1 MVAAVGVVAAGA
13 SLASGAMASDAASD
27 AAAGQRESAAQSNAL
42 QRYMYD
48 NNVAMN
54 APVMNTG
61 NAARDRLS
69 YLLGL
74 SPTGFTGTGA
84 GGSRQPLTRDSLRQQ
99 LQQQYT
105 SYGLPASA
113 GKFDVNT
120 LPLMERINYARI
132 TDPAERAAFE
142 AQHLG
147 SPTSVRDL
155 SGANTGVQ
163 GDTLQWGSA
172 QQVGTVDEN
181 ALNAEIERRLAEQD
195 AQQRAAEEAA
205 RNDPNY
211 GRLSREFEFG
221 TYNPEKYQQADP
233 FSYTGEDLYKDPSYL
248 FRLQQG
254 QKALDRQGAAAGRF
268 LSGRQLQASSD
279 YNQGAASQEFQNAY
293 SRALGTYGTNET
305 NRFNTFSTNE
315 NNRRNAFELNEQNRF
330 NANQANFSNT
340 VNPLLSL
347 SGSGQVSSQFLGGAG
362 QNTAQLM
369 SNNLQGAANASG
381 AAGIAGANA
390 MSNGLSNA
398 VGGYQQNQLMNQLLN
413 RNTSVNNNPGT
424 MWGSNDTL
432 FGSGGF
438 FSGTGGSGD

>member
-1 MVAAVGVVAAGA
+1 MSWGIVAGAAVSVVGGAMSADAAGDA
-13 SLASGAMASDAASD
+13 SE
-27 AAAGQRESAAQSNAL
+27 GQQQSARESNAL

-48 NNVAMN
+48 NNVALN

-74 SPTGFTGTGA
+74 SPTGFAGSGA
-84 GGSRQPLTRDSLRQQ
+84 PKVTRDSLRQE
-99 LQQQYT
+99 LMGRYT
-105 SYGLPASA
+105 RTGPAPGSA
-113 GKFDVNT
+113 VFNADNLDPMT
-120 LPLMERINYARI
+120 RLMYEARYRNG
-132 TDPAERAAFE
+132 DPAERAQFE

-147 SPTSVRDL
+147 VPTSVRDL
-155 SGANTGVQ
+155 SGANTGIH
-163 GDTLQWGSA
+163 GDTLQYG
-172 QQVGTVDEN
+172 QRQDQTTIDEEG
-181 ALNAEIERRLAEQD
+181 LNAEIERRLAEED
-195 AQQRAAEEAA
+195 ARQRAAEEAA

-211 GRLSREFEFG
+211 GRLSQEFKFDTYTPDKFG
-221 TYNPEKYQQADP
+221 FTSQDFLNN
-233 FSYTGEDLYKDPSYL
+233 KDPGYEW
-248 FRLQQG
+248 RLQQG

-279 YNQGAASQEFQNAY
+279 YNQGAASQEFTNAY
-293 SRALGTYGTNET
+293 QRALGTFNTNEG
-305 NRFNTFSTNE
+305 
-315 NNRRNAFELNEQNRF
+315 NRF
-330 NANQANFSNT
+330 NAFSTNQGNRFNAHQANFANT

-347 SGSGQVSSQFLGGAG
+347 SGSGQVSAQFLGNAG
-362 QNTAQLM
+362 TNYANQVGQ
-369 SNNLQGAANASG
+369 NLQGAANASG

-424 MWGSNDTL
+424 TWGSNDTL

>member
-1 MVAAVGVVAAGA
+1 MSWGIVAGAAVSVVGGAMSADAAGDA
-13 SLASGAMASDAASD
+13 SE
-27 AAAGQRESAAQSNAL
+27 GQQQSARESNAL

-48 NNVAMN
+48 NNVALN

-74 SPTGFTGTGA
+74 SPTGFAGSGA
-84 GGSRQPLTRDSLRQQ
+84 PKVTRDSLRQE
-99 LQQQYT
+99 LMGRYT
-105 SYGLPASA
+105 RTGPAPGSA
-113 GKFDVNT
+113 VFNADNLDPMT
-120 LPLMERINYARI
+120 RMMYEARYRNG
-132 TDPAERAAFE
+132 DPAERAAFE
-142 AQHLG
+142 AQHIG
-147 SPTSVRDL
+147 VPTSVRDL
-155 SGANTGVQ
+155 SGANTGIH
-163 GDTLQWGSA
+163 GDTLQYG
-172 QQVGTVDEN
+172 QRQDQTTIDEEG
-181 ALNAEIERRLAEQD
+181 LNAEIERRLAEED
-195 AQQRAAEEAA
+195 ARQRAAEEAA

-211 GRLSREFEFG
+211 GRLSQEFKFD
-221 TYNPEKYQQADP
+221 TYTPDK
-233 FSYTGEDLYKDPSYL
+233 FSYTGEDLYNDPSYQ

-293 SRALGTYGTNET
+293 SRALGT
-305 NRFNTFSTNE
+305 FSTNE
-315 NNRRNAFELNEQNRF
+315 GTRFNAFSTNQGNRF
-330 NANQANFSNT
+330 NAHQANFANT

-347 SGSGQVSSQFLGGAG
+347 SGSGQVSAQFLGNAG
-362 QNTAQLM
+362 TNYANQVGQ
-369 SNNLQGAANASG
+369 NLQGAANASG

-390 MSNGLSNA
+390 LSNGLSNA

-424 MWGSNDTL
+424 TWGSNDTL

>member
-1 MVAAVGVVAAGA
+1 MSWGIVAGAAVSVVGGAMSADAAGDA
-13 SLASGAMASDAASD
+13 SE
-27 AAAGQRESAAQSNAL
+27 GQQQSARESNAL

-48 NNVAMN
+48 NNVALN

-74 SPTGFTGTGA
+74 SPTGFAGSGA
-84 GGSRQPLTRDSLRQQ
+84 PKVTRDSLRQE
-99 LQQQYT
+99 LMGRYT
-105 SYGLPASA
+105 RTGPAPGSA
-113 GKFDVNT
+113 VFNADNLDPMT
-120 LPLMERINYARI
+120 RMMYEARYRNG
-132 TDPAERAAFE
+132 DPAERAAFE
-142 AQHLG
+142 AQHIG
-147 SPTSVRDL
+147 VPTSVRDL
-155 SGANTGVQ
+155 SGANTGIH
-163 GDTLQWGSA
+163 GDTLQYG
-172 QQVGTVDEN
+172 QRQDQTTIDEEG
-181 ALNAEIERRLAEQD
+181 LNAEIERRLAEED
-195 AQQRAAEEAA
+195 ARQRAAEEAA

-211 GRLSREFEFG
+211 GRLSQEFKFD
-221 TYNPEKYQQADP
+221 TYTPDK
-233 FSYTGEDLYKDPSYL
+233 FSYTGEDLYNDPSYQ

-293 SRALGTYGTNET
+293 SRALGT
-305 NRFNTFSTNE
+305 FSTNE
-315 NNRRNAFELNEQNRF
+315 GNRF
-330 NANQANFSNT
+330 NAFSTNQGNRFNAHQANFANT

-347 SGSGQVSSQFLGGAG
+347 SGSGQVSAQFLGNAG
-362 QNTAQLM
+362 TNYANQVGQ
-369 SNNLQGAANASG
+369 NLQGAANASG

-390 MSNGLSNA
+390 LSNGLSNA

-424 MWGSNDTL
+424 TWGSNDTL

>member
-54 APVMNTG
+54 APAMNTG

-84 GGSRQPLTRDSLRQQ
+84 GGSRQLMTRDSLRQQ
-99 LQQQYT
+99 LQGQYT
-105 SYGLPASA
+105 RTGPAPGSA
-113 GKFDVNT
+113 VFNADNLDPMT
-120 LPLMERINYARI
+120 RMMYEARYRNG
-132 TDPAERAAFE
+132 DPAERAAFE
-142 AQHLG
+142 AQHMG
-147 SPTSVRDL
+147 VPTSVRDL
-155 SGANTGVQ
+155 SGANTGIH
-163 GDTLQWGSA
+163 GDTLQYG
-172 QQVGTVDEN
+172 QRQDQTTLDE
-181 ALNAEIERRLAEQD
+181 AGLNAEIDRRLAEQD

-211 GRLSREFEFG
+211 GRLSQEFKFD
-221 TYNPEKYQQADP
+221 TYTPDK
-233 FSYTGEDLYKDPSYL
+233 FSYTGEDLYDDPSYQ

-268 LSGRQLQASSD
+268 LSGRQLQASSN

-293 SRALGTYGTNET
+293 SRALGTFNTNEG
-305 NRFNTFSTNE
+305 
-315 NNRRNAFELNEQNRF
+315 NRF
-330 NANQANFSNT
+330 NAFSTNQGNRFNAHQANFANT

-347 SGSGQVSSQFLGGAG
+347 AGSGQVSAQFLGNAG
-362 QNTAQLM
+362 TNYANQVSQ
-369 SNNLQGAANASG
+369 NLQGAANASG

-424 MWGSNDTL
+424 TWGSNDTL

-438 FSGTGGSGD
+438 FSGNRGSGD

>member
-1 MVAAVGVVAAGA
+1 MSWGIVAGAAVSVVGGAMSADAAGDA
-13 SLASGAMASDAASD
+13 SEGQQQAA
-27 AAAGQRESAAQSNAL
+27 RESNAL

-48 NNVAMN
+48 NNVALN
-54 APVMNTG
+54 QPVVNTG

-74 SPTGFTGTGA
+74 SPTGFASSST
-84 GGSRQPLTRDSLRQQ
+84 PPPTRDSLRQQ
-99 LQQQYT
+99 LVGQYT
-105 SYGLPASA
+105 TYGLPAGA
-113 GKFDVNT
+113 AQFDINT
-120 LPLMERINYARI
+120 LPLMERINYERI
-132 TDPAERAAFE
+132 KNDPEQRAAFE

-147 SPTSVRDL
+147 APTSVRDL
-155 SGANTGVQ
+155 SGANDGVQ

-181 ALNAEIERRLAEQD
+181 ALNAEIERRLAEQE
-195 AQQRAAEEAA
+195 AQQRAREEAA
-205 RNDPNY
+205 RADPNY
-211 GRLSREFEFG
+211 GRLAQEFKFD
-221 TYNPEKYQQADP
+221 TYTPDKYQQADP

-268 LSGRQLQASSD
+268 LSGRQLQATSD

-305 NRFNTFSTNE
+305 NRYNTFATNE
-315 NNRRNAFELNEQNRF
+315 NNRYNAFNTNQQNRF

-347 SGSGQVSSQFLGGAG
+347 AGSGQVSAQYLGGAG
-362 QNTAQLM
+362 QQTAQLM
-369 SNNLQGAANASG
+369 SNNLQGAANAQG

-390 MSNGLSNA
+390 MSNGISNA
-398 VGGYQQNQLMNQLLN
+398 VGGYQQNQLMNQLLQN
-413 RNTSVNNNPGT
+413 RGVNNNPISGYIDGL
-424 MWGSNDTL
+424 GSSNN
-432 FGSGGF
+432 FW
-438 FSGTGGSGD
+438 GTGGNS